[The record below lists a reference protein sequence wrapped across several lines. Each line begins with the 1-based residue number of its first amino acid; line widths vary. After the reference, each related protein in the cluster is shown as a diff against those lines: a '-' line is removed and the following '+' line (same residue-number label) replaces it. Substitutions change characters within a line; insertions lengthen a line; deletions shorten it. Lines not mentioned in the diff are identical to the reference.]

1 MVYAHEV
8 VHAVHALQPTERV
21 VFQVLKAL
29 YRVQHPACHAPFL
42 GARVILH
49 LACGVFPLASAVFH
63 ILVVVRQVHRSPVVV
78 VHIVCQ
84 HLGKA
89 LVHFRGVGCGGG
101 LLHRACAVILQE
113 DVLLSAVFAQ
123 HVDVRGYQLFALRQ
137 GLHLEDVEVL
147 VFLGHEFHKVAIVQ
161 AVAVVAAH
169 FLEAEERGVA
179 LVHVEVGLG
188 MEVGVGLVG
197 RVHALL
203 VGAE

>member
-8 VHAVHALQPTERV
+8 VYAIHALQPAEGV
-21 VFQVLKAL
+21 VLQVFVAL
-29 YRVQHPACHAPFL
+29 HRVQHSACHAPFL

-78 VHIVCQ
+78 IHIVCQ

-89 LVHFRGVGCGGG
+89 LVHFRRVGCGIG
-101 LLHRACAVILQE
+101 LHHAACTVIFKE
-113 DVLLSAVFAQ
+113 DVLLSAVLAQ
-123 HVDVRGYQLFALRQ
+123 HVDVRCYQRVTVGQ

-147 VFLGHEFHKVAIVQ
+147 VFLGHDFHEVSVVQ

-169 FLEAEERGVA
+169 FLETEERGVA

>member
-78 VHIVCQ
+78 IHIVCQ

-89 LVHFRGVGCGGG
+89 LVHLGRVGCGGG
-101 LLHRACAVILQE
+101 FHHAACTVIFKE
-113 DVLLSAVFAQ
+113 DVLLSAVLAQ
-123 HVDVRGYQLFALRQ
+123 HVDVRCY
-137 GLHLEDVEVL
+137 
-147 VFLGHEFHKVAIVQ
+147 
-161 AVAVVAAH
+161 
-169 FLEAEERGVA
+169 
-179 LVHVEVGLG
+179 
-188 MEVGVGLVG
+188 
-197 RVHALL
+197 
-203 VGAE
+203 